1 MVRGSFEEILSTG
14 DRHRCDMTVCACVL
28 SRLKSIESSLEDG
41 TAAAVNVTI
50 SSQRGKD
57 QLQLLLSEIKEKD
70 KLGVFS
76 SSCRELRIWI
86 MRAFTVL
93 TLIALFW
100 FIFVYEHE

>member
-41 TAAAVNVTI
+41 AAAAVNVTV

-70 KLGVFS
+70 KKLKIQEEKITDLQEDNLQQIKKS
-76 SSCRELRIWI
+76 QSE
-86 MRAFTVL
+86 
-93 TLIALFW
+93 IAGQKQG
-100 FIFVYEHE
+100 YEH